1 LTGVG
6 KETKKAEME
15 KRYTKGGA
23 GETARRKR
31 QEVETSRNLKLA
43 GF

>member
-15 KRYTKGGA
+15 KRYTQGRA
-23 GETARRKR
+23 GETASRKR
-31 QEVETSRNLKLA
+31 QKLETSRNLKLA
-43 GF
+43 EF